1 MRSCSPR
8 LLVLHR
14 TAPHGTAWHG
24 SAQPPRTR
32 TGPPP
37 ITTSAGDAAPITLLE
52 ARPHHRSHGLG
63 ARGTAWRV
71 ASLAWGSSARGTG
84 KRAHDARDA
93 TRKSGNGG
101 AGAGGGSSGQG
112 AEFAARKVCTACL
125 HGLPCLTGG
134 CCVVESADSARR
146 EDPWVCQDRG
156 RGGAEEGVGKLVMRD
171 RETG

>member
-14 TAPHGTAWHG
+14 TAPHGTAWHR

-93 TRKSGNGG
+93 TRKSGDGG
-101 AGAGGGSSGQG
+101 TGAWWWKQRSRSGVCCAQG
-112 AEFAARKVCTACL
+112 L
-125 HGLPCLTGG
+125 HGLPAR
-134 CCVVESADSARR
+134 SAAF
-146 EDPWVCQDRG
+146 DR
-156 RGGAEEGVGKLVMRD
+156 RGGISGFRVLGGPLSASGQGE
-171 RETG
+171 RERKRGWVSS

>member
-1 MRSCSPR
+1 MFPCAFLQPTASRPAP
-8 LLVLHR
+8 HR
-14 TAPHGTAWHG
+14 TAWHR

-32 TGPPP
+32 TRPPP

-93 TRKSGNGG
+93 TRKSGDGG
-101 AGAGGGSSGQG
+101 AGAWWWKQRSRSGVCCAQGLHGLSARSAAFDRRLLRGGISGFRVLGGPLSASGQG
-112 AEFAARKVCTACL
+112 E
-125 HGLPCLTGG
+125 GDSGG
-134 CCVVESADSARR
+134 
-146 EDPWVCQDRG
+146 
-156 RGGAEEGVGKLVMRD
+156 GG
-171 RETG
+171 